1 MIRFSCP
8 GCGAVY
14 SVEDAKAG
22 KTGQCPKCDGQFV
35 IPGPEA
41 AGAPPPPQGPD
52 APVEVSPCPGC
63 GVRLSVAPS
72 DLGREVECPYC
83 KAVFRAA
90 AVSPQTPDS
99 ARGRGDRDN
108 GDDDRPSRRRRRR
121 SRRYDDSEGD
131 DFEPRRSRKPGEVTI
146 IGGMLLGGGIVA
158 LGMASLVGLSTC
170 CLWPVSW
177 LSLVW
182 GVLAIVRGSQM
193 LGRDDLQGPPR
204 VLLILQIVLI
214 LNGDVVNLV
223 LGIVGL
229 VLLNNPAVRDY
240 YELYG
245 D

>member
-14 SVEDAKAG
+14 SADDAKAG
-22 KTGQCPKCDGQFV
+22 RTGQCPKCRGQFL
-35 IPGPEA
+35 IPRPEA
-41 AGAPPPPQGPD
+41 ADPPSPPDDPD

-72 DLGREVECPYC
+72 HLGREVECPYC

-90 AVSPQTPDS
+90 AVSPEAPDS
-99 ARGRGDRDN
+99 ARGRRDRD
-108 GDDDRPSRRRRRR
+108 DEDERPARRRRRR
-121 SRRYDDSEGD
+121 SRRYDDED
-131 DFEPRRSRKPGEVTI
+131 DGEPRPRRSRRPGELAA

-158 LGMASLVGLSTC
+158 LGMSGVVGLSTC

-182 GVLAIVRGSQM
+182 GILAIIRGSQM

-204 VLLILQIVLI
+204 ALLILQIVLI
-214 LNGDVVNLV
+214 LNGDVINCV

-240 YELYG
+240 YGRY
-245 D
+245 DD